1 MTIQI
6 CCACTLAQS
15 HLGIKLCSASDKFY
29 SDGENIFPKLVWRL
43 HCCRAALTSH
53 HLRSAAFDWL
63 LKVWSISVCVESV
76 GCAELSCTGVS
87 NSCKTCLILALNS
100 MPSFCHFVTKIRPP
114 FVISFKSI
122 RENSPNTSRLI
133 VAIIIFLQHLPVE
146 KRLWWADGR
155 ILSCA
160 TPLQILC
167 HSAACCSF
175 KLIFMKHFYAALS
188 ESFQCSILQF
198 LHRQTFHRYI

>member
-1 MTIQI
+1 MHAHSHSPILVLNCVQLRISFILTVKISFPSWYDD
-6 CCACTLAQS
+6 CTAAGLHWPATTYAPQRLIDFWKFDQFQCVLSQLGVRSWAAPAYLILA
-15 HLGIKLCSASDKFY
+15 LYKA
-29 SDGENIFPKLVWRL
+29 
-43 HCCRAALTSH
+43 
-53 HLRSAAFDWL
+53 
-63 LKVWSISVCVESV
+63 
-76 GCAELSCTGVS
+76 
-87 NSCKTCLILALNS
+87 CLILILNS